1 MIHPFSCY
9 RVYKLGEKKLVDVF
23 VEFETLFENGIL
35 LDVYKYQ
42 TKKRQGKNIFPLYT
56 EKS

>member
-42 TKKRQGKNIFPLYT
+42 TNKRQGKNIFPLYT

>member
-42 TKKRQGKNIFPLYT
+42 TNKIQGKNIFPLYT